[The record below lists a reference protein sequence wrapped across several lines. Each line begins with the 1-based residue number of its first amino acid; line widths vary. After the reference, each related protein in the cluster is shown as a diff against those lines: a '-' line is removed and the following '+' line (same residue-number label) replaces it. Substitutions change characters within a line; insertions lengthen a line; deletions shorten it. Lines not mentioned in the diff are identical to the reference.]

1 MLTCR
6 NHGKLIDDK
15 AREEEYPEAL
25 LLAFKHEHEN
35 RVRRATERIDDAQTH
50 VLLLQGPID
59 GQDVSIHPTAAH
71 RAILPRY
78 PAEEHPLVID
88 LSGMKLQAEG
98 EAFFT
103 LMAESITQQ
112 LEAILARRA
121 GTSRV
126 HHLSVFALAPIPLL
140 IHTGRCLG
148 DIDRVDLYQRHRD
161 QQDWAWKEDES
172 ADLFYEVI
180 TPEPEADSERPI
192 ACLFS
197 ISGWMSRERVTMAL
211 GREPLIYELR
221 AREPGRDFLRSR
233 KRLELFGY
241 QVRKLLVA
249 LRDAH
254 DRHKPIHIFPALPA
268 PMAIE
273 FGRSIKSFDTPFIVY
288 EYQNSKRKC
297 VPALMV
303 NAARR

>member
-1 MLTCR
+1 
-6 NHGKLIDDK
+6 
-15 AREEEYPEAL
+15 
-25 LLAFKHEHEN
+25 
-35 RVRRATERIDDAQTH
+35 
-50 VLLLQGPID
+50 
-59 GQDVSIHPTAAH
+59 
-71 RAILPRY
+71 
-78 PAEEHPLVID
+78 
-88 LSGMKLQAEG
+88 
-98 EAFFT
+98 
-103 LMAESITQQ
+103 
-112 LEAILARRA
+112 
-121 GTSRV
+121 
-126 HHLSVFALAPIPLL
+126 
-140 IHTGRCLG
+140 LG

-161 QQDWAWKEDES
+161 QQDWSWKEDES

-197 ISGWMSRERVTMAL
+197 ISGWISRERVTMAL

-241 QVRKLLVA
+241 EVRKLLVALLVA

-254 DRHKPIHIFPALPA
+254 DHYKPIHIFPALPA

-288 EYQNSKRKC
+288 EYQNSQRRF
-297 VPALMV
+297 VPALVV
-303 NAARR
+303 NAAQR